1 MTDQQQLKALI
12 KSSKGP
18 EEREKMGPVSTK
30 QHRVFQN
37 FPFSGSFIVSFST
50 MDIAFFFF
58 ILGRGVYLY
67 STTYLSVERDIFIF
81 IILYLYSTIRI
92 FFQLRPKV
100 LLFTKKIF
108 VQLQPK
114 IISFNKNICST
125 STKNN
130 C

>member
-18 EEREKMGPVSTK
+18 EEKEKMGPVSTK

-50 MDIAFFFF
+50 MDIAFFFPF
-58 ILGRGVYLY
+58 WVVLHIYIQQHIFLFNEIYLY
-67 STTYLSVERDIFIF
+67 SSFYICIQQYAFSFNFDRKCF
-81 IILYLYSTIRI
+81 YS
-92 FFQLRPKV
+92 P
-100 LLFTKKIF
+100 KIF
-108 VQLQPK
+108 VLFKPK
-114 IISFNKNICST
+114 IISFNKKICST

-130 C
+130 G